1 MKSTASEPGLRKV
14 SKACLVKNF
23 FNLTG
28 KYFDLGFNKIG
39 YNTPALI
46 YWLIIATVKL
56 KPLFL
61 QHCTFRK
68 NTESKKKKKR
78 EKGEK
83 RKQGW
88 QDRQQ

>member
-1 MKSTASEPGLRKV
+1 MRKILRKV
-14 SKACLVKNF
+14 SKVCLVKNF
-23 FNLTG
+23 FNLRG
-28 KYFDLGFNKIG
+28 KYFDLG
-39 YNTPALI
+39 LML